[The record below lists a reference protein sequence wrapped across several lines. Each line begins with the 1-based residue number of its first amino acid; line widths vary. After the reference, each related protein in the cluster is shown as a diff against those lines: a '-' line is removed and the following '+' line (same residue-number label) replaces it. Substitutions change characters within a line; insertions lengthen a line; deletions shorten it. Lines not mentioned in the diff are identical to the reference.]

1 MTPKK
6 YLLVGGHVGKRF
18 VSAVELLRNYALNAS
33 ECKLINSESQIMR
46 LDAPGL
52 IRLRPVANGDY
63 AAALAA
69 GGVK

>member
-6 YLLVGGHVGKRF
+6 YLLVGGHIGKRF
-18 VSAVELLRNYALNAS
+18 VSAVELLRNYALNAAD
-33 ECKLINSESQIMR
+33 CKLVNSEAQIMH
-46 LDAPGL
+46 LEPTGL
-52 IRLRPVANGDY
+52 IRLRPVASGDY